1 MAGGG
6 AEAKA
11 SLVKKNRVVFHSED
25 PIGNGNAACTARPL
39 PTLQCMKK
47 LRWSTQLLGRLQ
59 NTDPRR

>member
-1 MAGGG
+1 MAGRG

-39 PTLQCMKK
+39 LTL
-47 LRWSTQLLGRLQ
+47 
-59 NTDPRR
+59 